1 LRREN
6 LLTVP
11 QNTEGSIL
19 KFKNSMMK
27 LLVKNLGPIKQGEI
41 DLSKRFF
48 VFVGY
53 NNTGKTYMA
62 QVLWSVLMFWSDNY
76 LLTRVYKRSYTFP
89 DKLGID
95 NKWICEDVQKLLN
108 YYQNEL
114 SERVIQ
120 ELNNDSLK
128 NFELDLSDLFK
139 TFTNGTFK
147 YFVEQDNMFYIFSKE
162 KGNTDIT
169 IKQVKEIEYRNST
182 GGLYHNISSDEKITD
197 YLYDFVV
204 KSLNTL
210 KIYQDPIF
218 LPANRAFYPT
228 FYRYIYEVAKEKNE
242 EINKAIKLGKDIN
255 EINRLSKLDYST
267 AMDNLTRLV
276 NSINRNRYQIANT
289 NYQNFIDDLQKIMGG
304 DIDIQR
310 VEGFSPIEF
319 KFKLNGTVLDMHAAS
334 SSVNQ
339 LTVLNTYFKYWAS
352 EKNNFLIM
360 DEPEENL
367 HPKNQ
372 LALLNLL
379 MKFAN
384 QNDNKV
390 LITTHS
396 PLITDAVNNH
406 LHLGYLKSLG
416 EDIDALIEENH
427 LNIDKDAAMAHE
439 DIGVYFFDGQSI
451 KPYEIG
457 DYGVFFRDFRKY
469 EKEVE
474 DTSNLLTN
482 RIYDILEKKNDE
494 TH

>member
-1 LRREN
+1 
-6 LLTVP
+6 
-11 QNTEGSIL
+11 
-19 KFKNSMMK
+19 MK
-27 LLVKNLGPIKQGEI
+27 LRVKNLGPIKQGEI

-62 QVLWSVLMFWSDNY
+62 QVLWSVLDFSSDNY
-76 LLTRVYKRSYTFP
+76 IFTRTLNLDYGFPKDLEIGDEWVTDLKPLLSLYEKELNQ
-89 DKLGID
+89 KI
-95 NKWICEDVQKLLN
+95 IED
-108 YYQNEL
+108 
-114 SERVIQ
+114 
-120 ELNNDSLK
+120 LNNDSLK
-128 NFELDLSDLFK
+128 NFELDLSDSFK
-139 TFTNGTFK
+139 SFTENTFSYGIRGVEKFYSCFK
-147 YFVEQDNMFYIFSKE
+147 DKDTTKIKVKRISEDEYKELRNKNDRSFHASPFKEMTDYFYDFI
-162 KGNTDIT
+162 
-169 IKQVKEIEYRNST
+169 VKALNPFKAYHNST
-182 GGLYHNISSDEKITD
+182 
-197 YLYDFVV
+197 
-204 KSLNTL
+204 
-210 KIYQDPIF
+210 F

-228 FYRYIYEVAKEKNE
+228 FYRYIYQVAKERNE
-242 EINKAIKLGKDIN
+242 LINKAVKAGKDIN
-255 EINRLSKLDYST
+255 EIRRLAKTDYSK
-267 AMDNLTRLV
+267 AMDSLTSLV
-276 NSINRNRYQIANT
+276 NGLNTNEIVNT
-289 NYQNFIDDLQKIMGG
+289 NYQTFIDDLQKIIGG

-319 KFKLNGTVLDMHAAS
+319 KFKLNETVLDMHAAS

-372 LALLNLL
+372 IALLNLL

-384 QNDNKV
+384 QNNNKV

-416 EDIDALIEENH
+416 ENIDALIEENH
-427 LNIDKDAAMAHE
+427 LNIDKEAAMSHE

-451 KPYEIG
+451 RPYEINS
-457 DYGVFFRDFRKY
+457 YGVFFKDFRKY

-482 RIYDILEKKNDE
+482 RIYDILEKRRDDA
-494 TH
+494 

>member
-1 LRREN
+1 
-6 LLTVP
+6 
-11 QNTEGSIL
+11 
-19 KFKNSMMK
+19 MK
-27 LLVKNLGPIKQGEI
+27 LRVKNLGPIKQGEI

-62 QVLWSVLMFWSDNY
+62 QVLWSVLEFFGRTQMFTRKLKLISD
-76 LLTRVYKRSYTFP
+76 FP
-89 DKLGID
+89 DKLDIGHQWNTDVKHLLDYYEKELNAQI
-95 NKWICEDVQKLLN
+95 IED
-108 YYQNEL
+108 
-114 SERVIQ
+114 
-120 ELNNDSLK
+120 LNNDSLK
-128 NFELDLSDLFK
+128 DFRIDLSNLFK
-139 TFTNGTFK
+139 EFIDNEFTYKLEKEKAFS
-147 YFVEQDNMFYIFSKE
+147 EAFYIVNKAKNTTEFS
-162 KGNTDIT
+162 
-169 IKQVKEIEYRNST
+169 IKRIEEIEYRSFK
-182 GGLYHNISSDEKITD
+182 GFVKQIIVTD
-197 YLYDFVV
+197 GAIEDYFYDFIA
-204 KSLNTL
+204 KALTPFDD
-210 KIYQDPIF
+210 YQHNIF

-242 EINKAIKLGKDIN
+242 IINKAIREGKGIN
-255 EINRLSKLDYST
+255 EIKNLAKTDYSK
-267 AMDNLTRLV
+267 AMDSLTGLV
-276 NSINRNRYQIANT
+276 NSLNSNKISNT
-289 NYQNFIDDLQKIMGG
+289 TYQNFIDDLQKIMGG

-310 VEGFSPIEF
+310 LEGFAPIEF

-372 LALLNLL
+372 IALLNLL

-416 EDIDALIEENH
+416 EDIDTLIEENH
-427 LNIDKDAAMAHE
+427 LNIDKEAAMSHE

-451 KPYEIG
+451 KPYEI
-457 DYGVFFRDFRKY
+457 DEYGVFFKDFKKY

-482 RIYDILEKKNDE
+482 RIYDILEKRRDDA
-494 TH
+494 

>member
-1 LRREN
+1 
-6 LLTVP
+6 
-11 QNTEGSIL
+11 
-19 KFKNSMMK
+19 MK
-27 LLVKNLGPIKQGEI
+27 LRVKNLGPIKQGEI

-62 QVLWSVLMFWSDNY
+62 QVLWSVLEFFGHSY
-76 LLTRVYKRSYTFP
+76 IFTR
-89 DKLGID
+89 KLKWDFNFSNELGVG
-95 NKWICEDVQKLLN
+95 NKWNIDINFLLD
-108 YYQNEL
+108 YYQKEL
-114 SERVIQ
+114 TEKII
-120 ELNNDSLK
+120 EDLNNDSLK
-128 NFELDLSDLFK
+128 DFELDLSDVFRTFIDNEFSYKFEKEK
-139 TFTNGTFK
+139 TFYTVNKAKNTT
-147 YFVEQDNMFYIFSKE
+147 EFSIKE
-162 KGNTDIT
+162 IE
-169 IKQVKEIEYRNST
+169 EIEYRNIKGNSIHRA
-182 GGLYHNISSDEKITD
+182 LSDETITD
-197 YLYDFVV
+197 YLYDVISKALIPFDD
-204 KSLNTL
+204 
-210 KIYQDPIF
+210 YQHNVF

-228 FYRYIYEVAKEKNE
+228 FYRYIYQVAKDKNE
-242 EINKAIKLGKDIN
+242 IISKAIKAGKDVN
-255 EINRLSKLDYST
+255 EIRQLIKTDYSK
-267 AMDNLTRLV
+267 AMDSLTGFV
-276 NSINRNRYQIANT
+276 NGLNTNQIPNT
-289 NYQNFIDDLQKIMGG
+289 NYQDFINDLQKIMGG

-319 KFKLNGTVLDMHAAS
+319 KFKLNGTVLDMHTAS

-372 LALLNLL
+372 IALLNLL

-384 QNDNKV
+384 KNDNKV

-416 EDIDALIEENH
+416 ENIDAIIDENH
-427 LNIDKDAAMAHE
+427 LNIDKEAAMSHE

-451 KPYEIG
+451 KPYEIN

-482 RIYDILEKKNDE
+482 RIFDVLEKKNDNL
-494 TH
+494 HKLNQ

>member
-1 LRREN
+1 
-6 LLTVP
+6 
-11 QNTEGSIL
+11 
-19 KFKNSMMK
+19 MK
-27 LLVKNLGPIKQGEI
+27 LRVKNLGPIKQGEI

-62 QVLWSVLMFWSDNY
+62 QVLWSVLDFFGH
-76 LLTRVYKRSYTFP
+76 SYIFTKKLKWDFNFP
-89 DKLGID
+89 NKLGVG
-95 NKWICEDVQKLLN
+95 NKWNTDVKFLLD
-108 YYQNEL
+108 YYQKELNEKII
-114 SERVIQ
+114 ED
-120 ELNNDSLK
+120 LNNDSLK
-128 NFELDLSDLFK
+128 DFQLDLSDLFK
-139 TFTNGTFK
+139 VFIANEYSCKFK
-147 YFVEQDNMFYIFSKE
+147 KERAFYIVNKI
-162 KGNTDIT
+162 KNTTEIS
-169 IKQVKEIEYRNST
+169 IKQIEETEYRILKVST
-182 GGLYHNISSDEKITD
+182 EELLFSDETIID
-197 YLYDFVV
+197 YLYDFISKV
-204 KSLNTL
+204 LIPFNE
-210 KIYQDPIF
+210 YQHNVF

-228 FYRYIYEVAKEKNE
+228 FYRYIYQVAKDKNE
-242 EINKAIKLGKDIN
+242 IISKAIKAGKDVN
-255 EINRLSKLDYST
+255 EIKQLVKTDYSK
-267 AMDNLTRLV
+267 AMDSLTGFV
-276 NSINRNRYQIANT
+276 NGLNTNQIPNT

-372 LALLNLL
+372 IALLNLL

-384 QNDNKV
+384 QNNNKV

-406 LHLGYLKSLG
+406 LHLGYLKTLG
-416 EDIDALIEENH
+416 ENIEAIIDENG
-427 LNIDKDAAMAHE
+427 LNIDKEAAMSHE

-451 KPYEIG
+451 KPYEINS
-457 DYGVFFRDFRKY
+457 YGVFFRDFRKY

-482 RIYDILEKKNDE
+482 RIFDVLEKKNDNL
-494 TH
+494 HKLNQ

>member
-1 LRREN
+1 
-6 LLTVP
+6 
-11 QNTEGSIL
+11 
-19 KFKNSMMK
+19 MK
-27 LLVKNLGPIKQGEI
+27 LRVKNLGPIKQGEI

-62 QVLWSVLMFWSDNY
+62 QVLWSVLDFSSDNY
-76 LLTRVYKRSYTFP
+76 IFTRTLNLDYGFPKDLEIGDEWVTDLRPLLSLYEKELNQ
-89 DKLGID
+89 KI
-95 NKWICEDVQKLLN
+95 IED
-108 YYQNEL
+108 
-114 SERVIQ
+114 
-120 ELNNDSLK
+120 LNNDSLK
-128 NFELDLSDLFK
+128 NFELDLSDFFK
-139 TFTNGTFK
+139 SFIESTYTYEIRGVAAEQFYSWFKDKGTTKIKVKRISEDEYKELRNKNGRSFHANPFK
-147 YFVEQDNMFYIFSKE
+147 EMTDYFYDFI
-162 KGNTDIT
+162 
-169 IKQVKEIEYRNST
+169 VKALNPFKDYHNST
-182 GGLYHNISSDEKITD
+182 
-197 YLYDFVV
+197 
-204 KSLNTL
+204 
-210 KIYQDPIF
+210 F

-228 FYRYIYEVAKEKNE
+228 FYRYIFQVAKERNE
-242 EINKAIKLGKDIN
+242 IINKAVKAGKDIN
-255 EINRLSKLDYST
+255 EIKKLVKTDYSK
-267 AMDNLTRLV
+267 AMDSLTGLV
-276 NSINRNRYQIANT
+276 NSLNTKQIRT
-289 NYQNFIDDLQKIMGG
+289 DTHDIFIDELQKIMGG

-310 VEGFSPIEF
+310 VEGFAPIEF
-319 KFKLNGTVLDMHAAS
+319 KFKLNGATLDMHAAS

-352 EKNNFLIM
+352 EESNFLIM

-372 LALLNLL
+372 IALLNLL

-416 EDIDALIEENH
+416 EDIDAIIEENH
-427 LNIDKDAAMAHE
+427 LTIDKEAAMSHE

-474 DTSNLLTN
+474 DTSNLLSS
-482 RIYDILEKKNDE
+482 RIYDVLEKRNDDLNKLNQ
-494 TH
+494 